1 MGVMLHGTPGVLHAG
16 LGGHLVVPQ
25 GPGPGAVLTSCEC
38 IPRHFLTSP
47 AVKAHVV
54 FALSGVLAV
63 FGRTELF
70 YIIAGLIELVGL
82 LLGRCPVHG
91 GVQLQVV
98 GKAVN
103 LDISNVFVGPLPIKL
118 VYLEDFLY
126 QDSGSVMTWVPS
138 IKSTGLIPYRTFR

>member
-1 MGVMLHGTPGVLHAG
+1 M
-16 LGGHLVVPQ
+16 
-25 GPGPGAVLTSCEC
+25 
-38 IPRHFLTSP
+38 
-47 AVKAHVV
+47 V

-103 LDISNVFVGPLPIKL
+103 LDISNVFVGSLPIKL

-126 QDSGSVMTWVPS
+126 QDSG
-138 IKSTGLIPYRTFR
+138 L

>member
-1 MGVMLHGTPGVLHAG
+1 M
-16 LGGHLVVPQ
+16 
-25 GPGPGAVLTSCEC
+25 
-38 IPRHFLTSP
+38 
-47 AVKAHVV
+47 V
-54 FALSGVLAV
+54 FALGGVLAV

-82 LLGRCPVHG
+82 LLGLCPVHG

-118 VYLEDFLY
+118 IYLEDFL
-126 QDSGSVMTWVPS
+126 
-138 IKSTGLIPYRTFR
+138 

>member
-1 MGVMLHGTPGVLHAG
+1 MGVMLPGTPGVLHAG

-38 IPRHFLTSP
+38 IPRHFLTSL

-54 FALSGVLAV
+54 FAFGGVLAV

-82 LLGRCPVHG
+82 LLGLCPGHG

>member
-1 MGVMLHGTPGVLHAG
+1 M
-16 LGGHLVVPQ
+16 
-25 GPGPGAVLTSCEC
+25 
-38 IPRHFLTSP
+38 
-47 AVKAHVV
+47 AHVV
-54 FALSGVLAV
+54 LAISGVQAV

-82 LLGRCPVHG
+82 LLGLCPGHG
-91 GVQLQVV
+91 GVLLQVV

-138 IKSTGLIPYRTFR
+138 IESTGLIPYRTLR